1 MNPIGAHMSMSG
13 GLYRVFERLE
23 AVGGECL
30 QLFVKPN
37 VQWAAGD
44 LSLEEVALFS
54 REQART
60 GITPV
65 LAHASYL
72 LNLASPDKE
81 LRLKSRL
88 TLALELVRSAR
99 LGIPYLVLHPGSHQ
113 GAGEKIGLR
122 RIAQGVDQ
130 ALGRAGVPDI
140 RILLETTAGAG
151 TQLGCRLEQLRDI
164 IGLSR
169 NTHRLGVCL
178 DTSHV
183 HAAGYDLS
191 RVEAYED
198 FFVSFDRLISLKRLQ
213 AVHANDSKTPLGAR
227 VDRHEQIG
235 RGLLGIETF
244 KRLLRDPR
252 LSGRPFILETPKG
265 KEGELSWDEINIRM
279 LKSLRGGI
287 TAGGGCATSRGDRLV
302 ARSPR
307 AITE

>member
-1 MNPIGAHMSMSG
+1 MNPIGAHMSIAG
-13 GLYRVFERLE
+13 GLHRVFERIE

-30 QLFVKPN
+30 QIFVKPN

-44 LSLEEVALFS
+44 LSLEEVGLFV

-60 GITPV
+60 GIAPV

-72 LNLASPDKE
+72 LNLASPDPE
-81 LRLKSRL
+81 LRKKSRL

-99 LGIPYLVLHPGSHQ
+99 LGIPALVLHPGSHQ

-122 RIAQGVDQ
+122 RVAQGVDQ
-130 ALGRAGVPDI
+130 ALARAGVPDI

-151 TQLGCRLEQLRDI
+151 TQLGCRLEHLRDI

-169 NTHRLGVCL
+169 SEDRLGVCL

-183 HAAGYDLS
+183 YAAGYDLS
-191 RVEAYED
+191 RPEAGED

-213 AVHANDSKTPLGAR
+213 AVHANDSKTSLGAG

-265 KEGELSWDEINIRM
+265 KEGELSWDEINIQT
-279 LKSLRGGI
+279 LKRLREGPEPG
-287 TAGGGCATSRGDRLV
+287 ATVRG
-302 ARSPR
+302 
-307 AITE
+307 